1 MAIVLEDANG
11 VLWTVW
17 ANLFG
22 QLRSTPGASGTAVG
36 IFLNDTSGASWQL
49 TISTSGSPIYGVPS
63 GTRDCPTSIAVD
75 SWWSL
80 TVDPSG
86 NLVTWA
92 SSKLRLW
99 QETVISQYAN
109 SPTILGLVE
118 KFNAAIGVTI
128 DIDNFYSWI
137 WDVDTAQGFGL
148 DIWGRIVGVSRTIL
162 TDPPTVL
169 SDTDFRSLIL
179 LKALSNISVATSP
192 SINTLLRNWIGS
204 EGRAY
209 VNDLGGMEIK
219 YQFEVALTPVQV
231 IILTQSGIFLRPAGV
246 GGWVVATTFPV
257 FGFKEMGD
265 TWAAPFDQEPFLEA
279 RQPYAVS

>member
-1 MAIVLEDANG
+1 MAILLEDANG
-11 VLWTVW
+11 VLWSVW

-22 QLRSTPGASGTAVG
+22 ELRSTPGATGTSVG
-36 IFLNDTSGASWQL
+36 VFLNDASGASWQI
-49 TISTSGSPIYGVPS
+49 TIATEGSPIYAVPS
-63 GTRDCPTSIAVD
+63 GTRDYPTSIAVD

-80 TVDPSG
+80 SVVDG
-86 NLVTWA
+86 QLVTWA

-109 SPTILGLVE
+109 SPTLLAIIE
-118 KFNAAIGVTI
+118 NFNAAIDVST
-128 DIDNFYSWI
+128 DLDNFYSWI
-137 WDVDTAQGFGL
+137 WDIDTAQGLGL
-148 DIWGRIVGVSRTIL
+148 DIWGRIVGVNRTIQ
-162 TDPPTVL
+162 TSPPTVL
-169 SDTDFRSLIL
+169 DDADFRSLIL

-192 SINTLLRNWIGS
+192 SINRLLQNWIGS

-219 YQFEVALTPVQV
+219 YQFEFPLTPVQEV
-231 IILTQSGIFLRPAGV
+231 ILTQSGIFLRPAGV
-246 GGWVVATTFPV
+246 GGWVVATAFPV

-279 RQPYAVS
+279 RQPYAVG